1 MKSSRTGLFAIVSGA
16 ALALC
21 LTTTAVSAGN
31 PVEDRQAAMKHVG
44 QTMKAATAFTAAA
57 TPYDAAKVKG
67 LMDGLTADS
76 KTLKG
81 LYPASSAGDPKS
93 AADPKVFA
101 NKADFDK
108 RLAEMGTLA
117 AAAGKAKDTDSF
129 KAAFKPVGD
138 TCKSCH
144 DIYRMKKKP
153 A

>member
-1 MKSSRTGLFAIVSGA
+1 MKSSRTAVWA
-16 ALALC
+16 ALAGAGLA
-21 LTTTAVSAGN
+21 LSLSSTAVSAGS
-31 PVEDRQAAMKHVG
+31 PVEERQATMKQVG
-44 QTMKAATAFTAAA
+44 QTMKEATAFTGAAM
-57 TPYDAAKVKG
+57 PYDAAKVKG
-67 LMDGLTADS
+67 LMDGLAANA
-76 KTLKG
+76 KKLKA
-81 LYPASSAGDPKS
+81 LYPAESAADPKT

-117 AAAGKAKDTDSF
+117 SAAAKSKDTDSF